1 VTPRKDSAINKP
13 MSVPPSPPSKAAQP
27 TYSRANPRSGK
38 PNLQYL
44 QNALSDLGINGYVR
58 SGGGNNSDAG
68 NGDPSGSARPSPNI
82 EEWFSGLK
90 AKELEANSDVS
101 PIAPYLTESPKYLW
115 DQIEGGFKLAGEK
128 LGQGASGVAA
138 MVGVPGMEDRRK
150 AYEYRAGVMNDYLA
164 RDPNAPMPGSSTF
177 HDITGSPGQLLG
189 NMVAVAPELYNPF
202 SKPGAVAQGAKWLA
216 RTINKIGQHDSALNT
231 AYHALMGYAPNKSAQ
246 DAAFSGGSH
255 PLGEVV
261 EGALT
266 GGRGIPGQPVGLAIE
281 KALPSALDW
290 FSQPTSAPSPSYIP
304 VRP

>member
-1 VTPRKDSAINKP
+1 

-27 TYSRANPRSGK
+27 TYSRANPPSGK

-44 QNALSDLGINGYVR
+44 SNALSDLGIDEFIR
-58 SGGGNNSDAG
+58 RGGGVNSG
-68 NGDPSGSARPSPNI
+68 TRNGDPSGSARPSPDI

-115 DQIEGGFKLAGEK
+115 DQIEGGFKLGGEK
-128 LGQGASGVAA
+128 LAQGASGVAA

-150 AYEYRAGVMNDYLA
+150 TYEYRADVMNDYLA

-189 NMVAVAPELYNPF
+189 NAIGVVPELYNPF
-202 SKPGAVAQGAKWLA
+202 SKARVAATGAKWLA
-216 RTINKIGQHDSALNT
+216 RAISKIGQHDSALNT
-231 AYHALMGYAPNKSAQ
+231 AYHALMGYAPSKSAQ

-255 PLGEVV
+255 PLGEVI

-266 GGRGIPGQPVGLAIE
+266 GGRGVPGQPVGLIIE
-281 KALPSALDW
+281 KNLPTALEWL
-290 FSQPTSAPSPSYIP
+290 SQPANTSSPSYIP